1 MQSVYQT
8 IMLNYNNKQWIVNY
22 MERSGRDPFSGR
34 IWVMPRK
41 LFRTARLC
49 CEIQLGRFLFITINF
64 GIYTGVSI
72 VLGKTR
78 DWRLF
83 HFIVTKFEFS
93 RSSQTISFEQ
103 ILYKRLPVN
112 PLEKKTG
119 HQLQTHAVSSMKILV
134 LSGTE
139 NQGYRHTLIG
149 VKDTLKRQEPF
160 SCSTLAIRN
169 KTQNFQ
175 MCAYT
180 IPTKNVYNLKADA
193 TSRPVLLVT
202 WCSSLWLDC
211 LLLL

>member
-8 IMLNYNNKQWIVNY
+8 IMLNYNNKQWIGNY

-41 LFRTARLC
+41 LFGTARLC
-49 CEIQLGRFLFITINF
+49 YEIQLGSFLFITINF

-119 HQLQTHAVSSMKILV
+119 HQLRTCNCVTSNARCKFHENSRVIRDWESRVQTHANRSEIHFKTT
-134 LSGTE
+134 GTIFMFDF
-139 NQGYRHTLIG
+139 GHT
-149 VKDTLKRQEPF
+149 
-160 SCSTLAIRN
+160 
-169 KTQNFQ
+169 
-175 MCAYT
+175 
-180 IPTKNVYNLKADA
+180 
-193 TSRPVLLVT
+193 
-202 WCSSLWLDC
+202 
-211 LLLL
+211 